1 MLCWGWTVKVSQL
14 IKCLFCGSCVVS
26 SSFRSWGPNLHKH
39 FEKKPVWITDVRIIH
54 CRCKKCITLMK
65 LPGIMNFRLHI
76 LKYRN
81 LLEYPV
87 EQVRSPSTHVPQVT
101 HCEQLHRKRQ
111 IKKTTY
117 MSSVRRN
124 TAPHNLIIE

>member
-1 MLCWGWTVKVSQL
+1 MYYINET
-14 IKCLFCGSCVVS
+14 
-26 SSFRSWGPNLHKH
+26 SWNNELQTSY
-39 FEKKPVWITDVRIIH
+39 FV
-54 CRCKKCITLMK
+54 
-65 LPGIMNFRLHI
+65 

-81 LLEYPV
+81 LLEYPA

-124 TAPHNLIIE
+124 TAPHNLIIEKEKRRVPCKNIYLKGHRHDSR